1 MQLTRRKLAAVLTSG
16 VALAQTPAAAPP
28 AATPPPATPSPA
40 APPHAAP
47 PDDLLQAA
55 RDRNRANA
63 RALAD
68 EPVPMATEPAFQFK
82 A

>member
-28 AATPPPATPSPA
+28 PATPPRV
-40 APPHAAP
+40 APPG
-47 PDDLLQAA
+47 DLLQAA
-55 RDRNRANA
+55 RDRNQANA

-68 EPVPMATEPAFQFK
+68 EPLPMATEPAFQFK

>member
-28 AATPPPATPSPA
+28 ATAPPA
-40 APPHAAP
+40 AAP

-55 RDRNRANA
+55 RDRNQANA
-63 RALAD
+63 RALAA
-68 EPVPMATEPAFQFK
+68 EAVPMATEPAFQFK